1 MHFYTVA
8 WISTLRVLGDTLNN
22 PGFYVV
28 HIIMAV
34 LMCGTW
40 LVLFGLTILAFWKGK
55 IFLARGEDV
64 LRDTKA
70 VREGEV

>member
-1 MHFYTVA
+1 MHFYTVG
-8 WISTLRVLGDTLNN
+8 WISTLRVLGDTLNI

-55 IFLARGEDV
+55 SFLARGEDV